1 MNSQEREEA
10 EGVVGEH
17 HEVHAG
23 EERRIERQHAHGRV
37 LVAAMTEREQAR
49 RDSAKID
56 DHEKEGRKRV
66 HAEMSAEPRQPEGQ
80 CRRRR
85 CGATDEL
92 EQRGSAG
99 HGADQE
105 RAAIDQPPAP
115 CRPAHQNGNGSES
128 EKCGNRGQSKS
139 ERHRGL
145 KPSAA
150 YCGRCRRLL
159 P

>member
-1 MNSQEREEA
+1 M
-10 EGVVGEH
+10 
-17 HEVHAG
+17 
-23 EERRIERQHAHGRV
+23 
-37 LVAAMTEREQAR
+37 AAMTEREQAR

-66 HAEMSAEPRQPEGQ
+66 HAEMGAEPGQAERQRH
-80 CRRRR
+80 CRR
-85 CGATDEL
+85 CGATDE
-92 EQRGSAG
+92 RGSARD
-99 HGADQE
+99 GADQE
-105 RAAIDQPPAP
+105 RAAIDQSPAP
-115 CRPAHQNGNGSES
+115 CRSARHNGNGSES

-145 KPSAA
+145 KPSDA